1 MMALNQV
8 VPFRTKEGCQYLI
21 EFSLANELIV
31 FSDPISIAIVDV
43 AITQLDVGL
52 LNNASTLFQI
62 ANIIKS
68 YLEVNNVALY
78 CYCDTKEIQRGKN
91 KKDMLP
97 QQYRSLLFSRM
108 FERNSDSTYVNHVI
122 VVKDE
127 INGDHYINLIANK
140 SNQSQ
145 LNAIEKELCKLNK

>member
-1 MMALNQV
+1 MELNQV
-8 VPFRTKEGCQYLI
+8 VPFRTKEGCEYLI
-21 EFSLANELIV
+21 EFSLANELII
-31 FSDPISIAIVDV
+31 FPDSISINIVDV
-43 AITQLDVGL
+43 AITQLTVGSV
-52 LNNASTLFQI
+52 NNASTLFQI

-78 CYCDTKEIQRGKN
+78 CYCDTKEILRSKS

-97 QQYRSLLFSRM
+97 QHYRSLLFSRM
-108 FERNSDSTYVNHVI
+108 FERNSNSEYINHVI

-127 INGDHYINLIANK
+127 LNGDHYINLIANK

-145 LNAIEKELCKLNK
+145 LNTIEKELWKLNK